1 MTNFIKTAFANRYSN
16 PLELFPVI
24 LLAASGLTVLVA
36 IGLWGYQ
43 TFYQKQPLQMTLS
56 SVIQHKHNPCLK
68 ILSRE
73 GMEKSYRYC
82 QAYAESGDVDA
93 ELIVGI
99 QTYLGLGTQPNAEKA
114 MVWFSRAAKQAH
126 PQAQYLLSL
135 AHEHGVG
142 VSKSLD
148 KALDW
153 ATEAAEYPYVVYT
166 HQLGHLQRNRYPQKA
181 HENLMKAANIN
192 FAPSQYE
199 LGLMYLKGE
208 IKQDANQGFYWI
220 NQAAQHKFVPAYLEL
235 AKLYQQGQGTVV
247 DGEQAFQYLS
257 KAAGENVP
265 EAQFRLGLYLLNEQT
280 NDHEPQQALNW
291 LIQAAKNNYTP
302 AKAKIGEIYFEGH
315 YVEKDIQQA
324 LAWWVSAA
332 KDKDYAASY
341 HLGQILEAGQFV
353 PKDLSAAVYW
363 YLQSAEGNYAKAQLK
378 LAEFYYQGIGVTQDP
393 LKSFILYSQ
402 AASQG
407 EMAASL
413 PLAYLYDKGIGTT
426 QDKQKASYWY
436 QRAAQQEN
444 PDAWYA
450 LGLSYLNSGDATQ
463 APLAKMWLGKAA
475 GMGHASAQYQ
485 LAMMVSQGIGGTEA
499 NQQEAKEL
507 MTQASSNGLPEAKLW
522 VATENAASIE
532 ASATESIPE
541 AFLKRSAEVGDPKA
555 LFQLGRAMLNGNAI
569 LNITANPQEG
579 ISYIEK
585 SAKEG
590 LDIAALYLG
599 RIYVTGEEPNVPASY
614 GKALNWLD
622 KPARQGNSE
631 AQYYLGQMFY
641 QGLGV
646 SKNNVRAYA
655 WLNLSAAQGNDH
667 AGLIRNQLAL
677 ELSPPDLEKAQKLSL
692 EYMGRA

>member
-1 MTNFIKTAFANRYSN
+1 MTNFIKSAFANRHSN
-16 PLELFPVI
+16 PLELLPVI
-24 LLAASGLTVLVA
+24 LLAASGITVIAA

-43 TFYQKQPLQMTLS
+43 TFYQKQPLQMRLS
-56 SVIQHKHNPCLK
+56 SVVQNKHNPCLK
-68 ILSRE
+68 ILAKE

-99 QTYLGLGTQPNAEKA
+99 QTYLGLGTQPNAKKA
-114 MVWFSRAAKQAH
+114 MNWFNRAAKQQH
-126 PQAQYLLSL
+126 PQAQYILSL
-135 AHEHGVG
+135 AYEHGVG
-142 VSKSLD
+142 VSKSID
-148 KALDW
+148 KALEW

-181 HENLMKAANIN
+181 HENLMKSANIN
-192 FAPSQYE
+192 YAPSQYE

-208 IKQDANQGFYWI
+208 IKQDANQGFYWV

-235 AKLYQQGQGTVV
+235 AKLYQKGQGTVV

-257 KAAGENVP
+257 KAAGENIP
-265 EAQFRLGLYLLNEQT
+265 EAQFRLGLYLLNEQAPEY
-280 NDHEPQQALNW
+280 EPQQALSW

-302 AKAKIGEIYFEGH
+302 AKAKIGAIYFEGN

-332 KDKDYAASY
+332 KDKDYDASF
-341 HLGQILEAGQFV
+341 HLGQILEEGQFV
-353 PKDLSAAVYW
+353 SKDLSAAVYW
-363 YLQSAEGNYAKAQLK
+363 YLQSAEGNHAKAQLK
-378 LAEFYYQGIGVTQDP
+378 LAEFYYQGVGVAQDP

-407 EMAASL
+407 EMAACL

-426 QDKQKASYWY
+426 QDKQQALYWY

-444 PDAWYA
+444 PNAWYA
-450 LGLSYLNSGDATQ
+450 LGLSYLNSSDATQ
-463 APLAKMWLGKAA
+463 APLAKIWLGKAA
-475 GMGHASAQYQ
+475 GAGHTSAQYQ
-485 LAMMVSQGIGGTEA
+485 LAMMVSQGIGDTPEFT
-499 NQQEAKEL
+499 
-507 MTQASSNGLPEAKLW
+507 TQTSSSNGLSEIKSGG
-522 VATENAASIE
+522 ATEENTETVEHSAAI
-532 ASATESIPE
+532 ESIPE
-541 AFLKRSAEVGDPKA
+541 AFLKKSAEEGDPKA

-569 LNITANPQEG
+569 LNIASSPQEG

-590 LDIAALYLG
+590 LDLAALYLG
-599 RIYVTGEEPNVPASY
+599 RIYVTGEEPNIPANY

-622 KPARQGNSE
+622 KPARKGHGE

-646 SKNNVRAYA
+646 SKNHVKAYA

-677 ELSPPDLEKAQKLSL
+677 ELSPPDLEQAQKLSL
-692 EYMGRA
+692 EYMGRV

>member
-1 MTNFIKTAFANRYSN
+1 MTNFIKTAFANRHSN

-24 LLAASGLTVLVA
+24 LFAASGLTVLAA

-43 TFYQKQPLQMTLS
+43 TFYQKQPLQTTLS
-56 SVIQHKHNPCLK
+56 SVIQNKHNACLK
-68 ILSRE
+68 IVAKE
-73 GMEKSYRYC
+73 GMEKSYRFC
-82 QAYAESGDVDA
+82 QAFAESGDVDA

-114 MVWFSRAAKQAH
+114 MDWFGKAAKQQH

-135 AHEHGVG
+135 AYEHGVG
-142 VSKSLD
+142 VPKSTD
-148 KALDW
+148 KALEW

-181 HENLMKAANIN
+181 HENLMKAANVN
-192 FAPSQYE
+192 YAPSQYE

-220 NQAAQHKFVPAYLEL
+220 NQAAQQKFVPAYLEL

-257 KAAGENVP
+257 KAAGESVP
-265 EAQFRLGLYLLNEQT
+265 EAQFRLGLYLLNEQAYEY
-280 NDHEPQQALNW
+280 EPQQALNW
-291 LIQAAKNNYTP
+291 LIQAAKNNFTP

-332 KDKDYAASY
+332 KDKDYEASY
-341 HLGQILEAGQFV
+341 HLGKILETGQFV
-353 PKDLSAAVYW
+353 PKDLSAAIYW
-363 YLQSAEGNYAKAQLK
+363 YLQSAEGNHAKSQLK

-407 EMAASL
+407 ELAASL

-426 QDKQKASYWY
+426 QDKQKALYWY

-450 LGLSYLNSGDATQ
+450 LGLTYLNSGDVTQ

-485 LAMMVSQGIGGTEA
+485 LAMMVSQGLDGGVQNNPE
-499 NQQEAKEL
+499 EIKEL
-507 MTQASSNGLPEAKLW
+507 MIQTPSNVLPEATDL
-522 VATENAASIE
+522 AENSTA
-532 ASATESIPE
+532 ESIPE
-541 AFLKRSAEVGDPKA
+541 AFLKKSAEVGDPKA

-569 LNITANPQEG
+569 LNIAANPQEG
-579 ISYIEK
+579 IAYIEK

-590 LDIAALYLG
+590 GLDLAALYLG
-599 RIYVTGEEPNVPASY
+599 RIYMTGEEPNIPASY

-646 SKNNVRAYA
+646 SKNKVKAYA

-677 ELSPPDLEKAQKLSL
+677 ELSPPDLEQAQKLSL
-692 EYMGRA
+692 EYMGRV

>member
-1 MTNFIKTAFANRYSN
+1 MTNFIKTAFANRHSN
-16 PLELFPVI
+16 PLELFPVM
-24 LLAASGLTVLVA
+24 LFAASGLTVLAA

-43 TFYQKQPLQMTLS
+43 TFYQKQPLQTTLS
-56 SVIQHKHNPCLK
+56 SVVQNKHNPCLK
-68 ILSRE
+68 ILAKE

-82 QAYAESGDVDA
+82 QAFAQSGDVDA

-99 QTYLGLGTQPNAEKA
+99 QTYLGLGTQPDAEKA
-114 MVWFSRAAKQAH
+114 MVWFGRAAKQQH
-126 PQAQYLLSL
+126 PQAQYLMSL
-135 AHEHGVG
+135 GYEYGVG
-142 VSKSLD
+142 LPKSTD
-148 KALDW
+148 KALEW

-181 HENLMKAANIN
+181 HENLMKAANVHY
-192 FAPSQYE
+192 APAQFE

-220 NQAAQHKFVPAYLEL
+220 NQAAQQKFVPAYLEL

-247 DGEQAFQYLS
+247 DNEQAFQYLS

-265 EAQFRLGLYLLNEQT
+265 EAQFKLGLYLLNEQAYE
-280 NDHEPQQALNW
+280 HEPQQALNW
-291 LIQAAKNNYTP
+291 LVQAAKNNYTP

-332 KDKDYAASY
+332 KDKDYDASY

-353 PKDLSAAVYW
+353 SKDLSAAVYW
-363 YLQSAEGNYAKAQLK
+363 YLQSAEGNHPKAQLK

-407 EMAASL
+407 ELAASL

-426 QDKQKASYWY
+426 QDKEKALYWY

-450 LGLSYLNSGDATQ
+450 LGLTYLNSGEAS

-475 GMGHASAQYQ
+475 GAGHPSAQYQ
-485 LAMMVSQGIGGTEA
+485 LAMMVSQGIGGA
-499 NQQEAKEL
+499 SSNQQEAKEL
-507 MTQASSNGLPEAKLW
+507 MTQASSNGVPEAKLW
-522 VATENAASIE
+522 VATENTDSVT
-532 ASATESIPE
+532 ASAADSIPE
-541 AFLKRSAEVGDPKA
+541 AFLKKSAEVGDPKA
-555 LFQLGRAMLNGNAI
+555 LFQLGRAMLNGNTI
-569 LNITANPQEG
+569 LNIAANPQEG

-590 LDIAALYLG
+590 LDLAALYLG
-599 RIYVTGEEPNVPASY
+599 RIYVTGEEPSIPANY
-614 GKALNWLD
+614 GKALNWLN

-631 AQYYLGQMFY
+631 AQYYLGQMFH

-646 SKNNVRAYA
+646 SKNKVKAYA

-677 ELSPPDLEKAQKLSL
+677 ELSPPDLEQAQKLSL
-692 EYMGRA
+692 EYMGRV